1 MHDDSVRAETITVLN
16 GVEIAVVEF
25 REIFREVAGGAPLD
39 PRSAEHFVA
48 QCAEL
53 LRLIVET
60 RNAIRLSARSHGV
73 H

>member
-1 MHDDSVRAETITVLN
+1 MHDDIVRVETITVLN
-16 GVEIAVVEF
+16 GVEVAVVEF

-39 PRSAEHFVA
+39 PRSAEQFVE
-48 QCAEL
+48 QCGEL
-53 LRLIVET
+53 IRQIVET